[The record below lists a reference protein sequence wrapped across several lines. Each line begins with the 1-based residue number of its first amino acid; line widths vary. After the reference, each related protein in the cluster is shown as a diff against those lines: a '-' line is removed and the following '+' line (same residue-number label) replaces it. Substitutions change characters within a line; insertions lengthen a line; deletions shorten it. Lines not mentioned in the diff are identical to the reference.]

1 MNTLKDLRRARRRAF
16 NAAHSA
22 AYKYGTGI
30 RGFFNILKTP
40 VSFFG
45 FFLGIALTAV
55 GIYKGVS
62 PVSALATGLSIMYFA
77 IMSKVISFS
86 NALMSGLLIFF
97 GGSLANST
105 IKVFSGEHTSAEVSF
120 VVSTAFTYALLVL
133 LFVTGLF
140 LRRKIKNRPAPAPFT
155 KEKNLCAV
163 DVIAYE
169 MLPIEGL
176 TTLRKLVY
184 ALPDGAGYAYRRA
197 FSWADRHGFVLASF
211 VLKDDAKTAALYL
224 FAPKDADISGLELAS
239 FEKSEKISDETFE
252 DGAMKILAEEAYPSD
267 GEMFRRY
274 NIVMDAELKRRKTDK
289 TVDHTVEYI
298 VSFNEKKDMEDFV
311 AAAMD
316 DGFEPTERT
325 EKQAG
330 EPFEIAGRSYYAAA
344 VCHRT
349 RLGGERIEQNTE
361 RMISLAAHFNG
372 RLRSWNVID

>member
-97 GGSLANST
+97 GGSLANSA

-155 KEKNLCAV
+155 IEKNLCAV

-169 MLPIEGL
+169 MLPIKGL
-176 TTLRKLVY
+176 TALRKLVY
-184 ALPDGAGYAYRRA
+184 AVPENSGFAYRRA
-197 FSWADRHGFVLASF
+197 FSMADKLGFVLASLLLSEDGTK
-211 VLKDDAKTAALYL
+211 VTMYL
-224 FAPKDADISGLELAS
+224 FTPPDADISAIETAAFGQA
-239 FEKSEKISDETFE
+239 EKVGEETFTDE
-252 DGAMKILAEEAYPSD
+252 ATEILTREAYPSD
-267 GEMFRRY
+267 KELFRSY
-274 NIVMDAELKRRKTDK
+274 NRMMTAELRSRKIDETEE
-289 TVDHTVEYI
+289 HTVEYV
-298 VSFNEKKDMEDFV
+298 VSFVDKNDMADFIAEAKNEGLELSEKSLKKAD
-311 AAAMD
+311 
-316 DGFEPTERT
+316 
-325 EKQAG
+325 
-330 EPFEIAGRSYYAAA
+330 EPFEVGGKNYFA
-344 VCHRT
+344 VAVGHRT
-349 RLGGERIEQNTE
+349 RLGEERIERNTDDLIGLSS
-361 RMISLAAHFNG
+361 RFNG
-372 RLRSWNVID
+372 KLRSWNVVD